1 MGLWAG
7 GLGGWANGG
16 RWGEVVI
23 LVSGESG
30 FNVSMGLLWAMVTI
44 SYPGRVARED
54 IQGMS
59 SS

>member
-23 LVSGESG
+23 LVRGESG
-30 FNVSMGLLWAMVTI
+30 FNVSMGLIWAMVTV